1 MNSDRFLSHISIIFF
16 FRITAGPKPV
26 GTVTVTEES
35 ETSVKIRWPGNSEPV
50 DEYEITLTHI
60 TGVQQTFRV
69 PGNETMKTVKL
80 LKSDEHYAVIVKAIK
95 DGSAG
100 RPSDHNIFKTLKNG

>member
-1 MNSDRFLSHISIIFF
+1 MNSDRFLSSNHFFPCIIVE
-16 FRITAGPKPV
+16 PKPV
-26 GTVTVTEES
+26 GTVTVTEKS
-35 ETSVKIRWPGNSEPV
+35 ETSASIRWPANSEPV
-50 DEYEITLTHI
+50 DEYEITLTDS

-80 LKSDEHYAVIVKAIK
+80 LKSDQHYAVKVKAIK

-100 RPSDHNIFKTLKNG
+100 RPSDLNIFTTLKIG